1 MLAGYSPWSCK
12 ESDMTYRM
20 CMLAKLL
27 QSCPTLS
34 NPCMGFS
41 RQKHWSGLP
50 CPSPGDLPYPKI
62 KPVSL
67 KSPALAGGFF
77 TTRTTWESPRH
88 NLATKHTN
96 KQKKDRK
103 WPKAMHLRL
112 YLSEP
117 PLQQRTRDG
126 TNSKIRLGGGRGIPL
141 TLGMES
147 LSEG

>member
-1 MLAGYSPWSCK
+1 MLAGYSPWGCK

-27 QSCPTLS
+27 QSCPTLC

-41 RQKHWSGLP
+41 RQEHWSGLP

-62 KPVSL
+62 KPMSL

-96 KQKKDRK
+96 KQKKRQK
-103 WPKAMHLRL
+103 MAKGYAPQAVSLRASTPAEDKRQHQL
-112 YLSEP
+112 ENKTWRGMGNSSNSGDGK
-117 PLQQRTRDG
+117 PL
-126 TNSKIRLGGGRGIPL
+126 
-141 TLGMES
+141 
-147 LSEG
+147 